1 MLLRIRS
8 VPTWA
13 TKVVVVTDPERLVT
27 IPTDTAGSVSV
38 EYVVV
43 LSLVS
48 VGAVAALA
56 ALGVPLLN
64 LYLYQQAVLLLPFP

>member
-1 MLLRIRS
+1 MIDQL
-8 VPTWA
+8 PG
-13 TKVVVVTDPERLVT
+13 
-27 IPTDTAGSVSV
+27 IPTDTAGSVTV

-48 VGAVAALA
+48 VGVVAALA

>member
-1 MLLRIRS
+1 M
-8 VPTWA
+8 TG
-13 TKVVVVTDPERLVT
+13 RLPGVS
-27 IPTDTAGSVSV
+27 PDTAGSVFV

-48 VGAVAALA
+48 VGAVAALV
-56 ALGVPLLN
+56 ALGAPLLN